1 MTASASSQNNTSGNN
16 NNTNNNQ
23 NVVPQNDPL
32 SQDLNTNL
40 NKIKDIF
47 VYPANRDFIFR
58 ELHIKSVNR
67 DAVIFFLYGMVKEEI
82 VEEHVIEPLLVETLS
97 SAPNEDLGS
106 TLMKR
111 IIQGKNV
118 KKVENYKILTD
129 EILMGNTLLLI
140 QGYNKAI
147 SIGTTGYEHRAV
159 EKPTNENTLK
169 GPKEA
174 FTESEQANRS
184 LVRKALR
191 HEKLV
196 SESVRIGERAIDDV
210 YVMYVKGLANQN
222 LIDEVKRRI
231 NEVNVSSIQSLSL
244 LEQYL
249 EDRTYSIIP
258 TILSTERPDRVVSF
272 LLEGY
277 VAIFMDG
284 SPCALIA
291 PVTFFSFFHNPEDQY
306 QRWLY
311 GNFIRLIRIISI
323 FVALFT
329 PGLYI
334 AVSSYHID
342 MIPTDLVLAI
352 AASREQLPFPAIIE
366 VIIMELSFELLRE
379 AGVRIP
385 TPIGPTIGIVGAL
398 ILGQAAV
405 QANVVS
411 PILVIIVAITGLGSF
426 AIPELSLS
434 FIVRIGRFAFFAAGA
449 FMGFYGVAACL
460 TMSIAYISTVKSFG
474 IPWLSPLSPHY
485 RSSKDLFAL
494 PPVWKQWLR
503 PQFLSPQDSIR
514 RQIPK
519 RK

>member
-1 MTASASSQNNTSGNN
+1 MTASTSSANNSGNN
-16 NNTNNNQ
+16 SNNTNNNQ
-23 NVVPQNDPL
+23 NETPKNEPL
-32 SQDLNTNL
+32 ASDLNTNI
-40 NKIKDIF
+40 NKFKNIF
-47 VYPANRDFIFR
+47 VYPANRDFIIR
-58 ELHIKSVNR
+58 ELHIKSINR
-67 DAVIFFLYGMVKEEI
+67 DAVILFLYGMVKEEI
-82 VEEHVIEPLLVETLS
+82 IEKHVLEPLMVETLS
-97 SAPNEDLGS
+97 LVSNEDLGS

-118 KKVENYKILTD
+118 KKVDNYKGVTD
-129 EILMGNTLLLI
+129 EILMGSTLLFI

-147 SIGTTGYEHRAV
+147 SISTTGYEHRAV

-196 SESVRIGERAIDDV
+196 AESVRIGERAIDDV
-210 YVMYVKGLANQN
+210 YVMYVKGIANQN
-222 LIDEVKRRI
+222 LIDEVKNRI
-231 NEVNVSSIQSLSL
+231 SKINVSSIQSLSL

-249 EDRTYSIIP
+249 EDNTYSLIP

-311 GNFIRLIRIISI
+311 GNFIRLIRLASI
-323 FVALFT
+323 YVALLT
-329 PGLYI
+329 PGIYI
-334 AVSSYHID
+334 AISSYHID

-434 FIVRIGRFAFFAAGA
+434 FIVRIGRFAFLTAGA
-449 FMGFYGVAACL
+449 LMGFYGIAACL
-460 TMSIAYISTVKSFG
+460 AMSIAYISTIKSFG
-474 IPWLSPLSPHY
+474 VPWLSPLSPHY
-485 RSSKDLFAL
+485 RSSKDTITL

-503 PQFLSPQDSIR
+503 PQFLSPQDDVR

-519 RK
+519 KK